1 MNNIKVVLANVKKVS
16 LEKVRLYK
24 DSLPYI
30 YELIVPDSYS
40 QESVERILDFLQS
53 KTTTA

>member
-24 DSLPYI
+24 DSRPYI